1 MALLKGK
8 VAIVTGAGSGIGA
21 AIVETFHREGAQV
34 FAVDV
39 SGRQAEVAARLGKGC
54 TPLRANV
61 SIGSEFATAIADAA
75 ESAGR
80 LDILVNNAGID
91 GQIAFTADYDE
102 DEFDRVMA
110 VNAKSVFLGMKYAI
124 PQMLK
129 TGGGAIVNT
138 ASTASLVGFARMP
151 AYCASKG
158 AVLML
163 TRTAALEYAQQ
174 GIRVNAICPG
184 PTRTEMTKHLPAD
197 LIQQVVATTP
207 IGRYADPG
215 ELANSALFLA
225 SDLSSYVTGTYLAVD
240 GAYMTA

>member
-1 MALLKGK
+1 MGMLSGK
-8 VAIVTGAGSGIGA
+8 VAVVTGAGSGIGA
-21 AIVETFHREGAQV
+21 AIAETFHREGAEV
-34 FAVDV
+34 FAVDI
-39 SGRQAEVAARLGKGC
+39 SGRQNEVAARLGAGC
-54 TPLRANV
+54 TPLQADV
-61 SIGSEFATAIADAA
+61 SSAQEVSATIARVVAA
-75 ESAGR
+75 AGQ

-91 GQIAFTADYDE
+91 GQIALTTDYE
-102 DEFDRVMA
+102 EAEYDRVMA

-124 PQMLK
+124 PEMLK

-138 ASTASLVGFARMP
+138 ASTASLVGFGRM
-151 AYCASKG
+151 AGYCASKG

-163 TRTAALEYAQQ
+163 TRVAALEFAGQ

-184 PTRTEMTKHLPAD
+184 PTRTEMTDNLPPE
-197 LIQQVVATTP
+197 LIKQVVASTP
-207 IGRYADPG
+207 IGRYADAA

>member
-1 MALLKGK
+1 MGLLKGK
-8 VAIVTGAGSGIGA
+8 VALVTGAGSGIGA
-21 AIVETFHREGAQV
+21 AIAERFAQESAEV
-34 FAVDV
+34 YAVDV
-39 SGRQAEVAARLGKGC
+39 TGRQEQLAERLGGWC
-54 TPLRANV
+54 TPLHADVSRKEDVRAMIQKTV
-61 SIGSEFATAIADAA
+61 

-91 GQIAFTADYDE
+91 GAIALTADYDE

-110 VNAKSVFLGMKYAI
+110 VNARSVFLGMKYAI
-124 PQMLK
+124 PEMLK
-129 TGGGAIVNT
+129 TGGGAIINT
-138 ASTASLVGFARMP
+138 ASTASLVGFSRMP

-184 PTRTEMTKHLPAD
+184 PTRTEMTNHLPAD
-197 LIQQVVATTP
+197 LIAHVVNTTP
-207 IGRYADPG
+207 IGRYADAA
-215 ELANSALFLA
+215 ELASSALFLA

-240 GAYMTA
+240 GGYMTA